1 MGLSKSYSFHPT
13 QRVSGLG
20 FTASGKRK
28 IQSGKAFEPLFPR
41 PLNVDPFLTNNGTVY
56 DTLEFCAAIVYKT
69 LNDTKR
75 IAQLLQKGTVNA
87 TCKAIFDFFYTHYQY
102 RIDQPGIEQLRRP
115 CRAFADRVKGCDCD
129 CFSISVSSQLVNLK
143 IPHSLRM
150 VKMYGRDYY
159 QHIYV
164 VVPKFP
170 GADMTK
176 RSNYYVIDPVVDKYD
191 LEAPGV
197 TEIKDKQMTVQG
209 MPIQYLNGVGS
220 ARLGEEFNG
229 LGDNLGDTDHHTLH
243 KDYCRRCKMNLVN
256 TRNHIARH
264 PQQVGHIYN
273 VQGLLGAYDQLIGA
287 WDNETQR
294 AGVLER
300 LSGIEESFL
309 QPHLQ
314 GLGDVIHGSDNEL
327 FGLINADLEGI
338 AGLSGKKKQ
347 ARKAAT
353 GSTTK
358 KKKTGVFTKMKNAN
372 KLSKGKGKG
381 VLKKIARGV
390 FLKANPAIIPI
401 RAGFLVAMKTNTL
414 RIASRIYWALLP
426 EAEALKAG
434 VSKSFYQK
442 ALKGYAFIKKMFADR
457 MAGEES
463 ALKKAIITGRAAKV
477 AKKLAAKG
485 KLNGI
490 DELMGVSGLGVV
502 ATATIAAAMTFLTAV
517 AGFLTKIMG
526 KQGNSEKEESET
538 GGETDATYPDAGSAL
553 TQTDTGPTVPND
565 NSENLYN
572 RYVNQSGGGSP
583 AASSDSGGDKGSA
596 DDESDQAS
604 KQRSTNT
611 SPEISNAS
619 NQDITKPA
627 QSNAGDQPQTDN
639 SDDSAVEETAG
650 KSKGKGLVVAV
661 VALAAIGTAV
671 AVSRSKK
678 KTKESEKTTQK
689 NELHGIAKKA
699 IKKKIIKVT
708 LT

>member
-1 MGLSKSYSFHPT
+1 MGISKSYQFHFNR
-13 QRVSGLG
+13 RVSGLG
-20 FTASGKRK
+20 LTANGKRK
-28 IQSGKAFEPLFPR
+28 IKSGNAYEALFPK
-41 PLNVDPFLTNNGTVY
+41 PLNVDPILTNNGTVY
-56 DTLEFCAAIVYKT
+56 DTLQFCADIIYKT
-69 LNDTKR
+69 LGDTKN
-75 IAQLLQKGTVNA
+75 I
-87 TCKAIFDFFYTHYQY
+87 CKLIKKTDLNSTLKSCFDFFYTNYQY
-102 RIDQPGIEQLRRP
+102 RIDLPGVEQLRRP
-115 CRAFADRVKGCDCD
+115 ARAYFDRVKGIDCD
-129 CFSISVSSQLVNLK
+129 CFSISVSSILVNLG

-176 RSNYYVIDPVVDKYD
+176 RSNYYVIDPVVDRYD

-229 LGDNLGDTDHHTLH
+229 LGDNLDGADHHALH
-243 KDYCRRCKMNLVN
+243 RDYCRRCKMNLIN

-264 PQQVGHIYN
+264 PRQVAHMYN

-287 WDNETQR
+287 WDNENQR
-294 AGVLER
+294 ANVLEH

-327 FGLINADLEGI
+327 FGLLNADLEGI
-338 AGLSGKKKQ
+338 AGLSGKKRQ

-358 KKKTGVFTKMKNAN
+358 RKKTGVFTKMKNGN
-372 KLSKGKGKG
+372 KHAKGKGKG
-381 VLKKIARGV
+381 LLKKIARGV

-414 RIASRIYWALLP
+414 RIASRIYWALMP
-426 EAEALKAG
+426 EEEAIKAG
-434 VSKSFYQK
+434 VSRSFYQK
-442 ALKGYAFIKKMFADR
+442 ALKGYAFIKKMFSDR

-502 ATATIAAAMTFLTAV
+502 ATATVAAAMTFLTAV
-517 AGFLTKIMG
+517 AAFLTKIMG
-526 KQGNSEKEESET
+526 KKGNSEKEESET
-538 GGETDATYPDAGSAL
+538 GGETDSTVPDANSAL
-553 TQTDTGPTVPND
+553 TQTDTGPTVQND

-572 RYVNQSGGGSP
+572 RYVNRSGGGSP
-583 AASSDSGGDKGSA
+583 AGSSDGGGDGKGAA
-596 DDESDQAS
+596 DDESDQAVKPKRTAMQTDS
-604 KQRSTNT
+604 SADN
-611 SPEISNAS
+611 
-619 NQDITKPA
+619 NQDTSKPTIQNNDTTK
-627 QSNAGDQPQTDN
+627 NETDN
-639 SDDSAVEETAG
+639 TDSTSDGAEKKDS
-650 KSKGKGLVVAV
+650 GKGLAVAV

-678 KTKESEKTTQK
+678 KSKDTEKSTNGLQ
-689 NELHGIAKKA
+689 GIAKKA

-708 LT
+708 LK